1 MSEWPTVIAVGLEE
15 RERLEHL
22 IVKDFKNDAK
32 GHRERLMQG
41 HRVRGML
48 QQLQQQADKSVSYLT
63 QRMLNVTA
71 RTVVV
76 SIQIAPL
83 SLTAYTFSLRSSYEY
98 NPDS

>member
-1 MSEWPTVIAVGLEE
+1 MLALLISKLQLRELSYISDNSDALYGAVGLEE

-48 QQLQQQADKSVSYLT
+48 EQLQKQADKSVS
-63 QRMLNVTA
+63 
-71 RTVVV
+71 V
-76 SIQIAPL
+76 STCLAGQ
-83 SLTAYTFSLRSSYEY
+83 
-98 NPDS
+98 